1 VTGPLDSNPLYPLL
15 DRSVRRDPY
24 AILAELRAASP
35 LRAGDLVVV
44 GDHAT
49 CMAVLRDP
57 ALGNDTLGYP
67 SIAEVVSPSSSMM
80 VLESLFFMDPPE
92 HGRQRNL
99 ISKSFTP
106 RITGRYE
113 PMIRGIV
120 DRVYADLAGRGSF
133 DAVEYATRVS
143 LGVICELMAIPDADV
158 PMLKDW
164 SDELALATEVPTL
177 SAAFRSPDLFSQE
190 EVDGFAKTS
199 FEIHAY
205 FADLIH
211 KRRRQPGEDLISS
224 LIEVRDGGESL
235 SRPEITNVLLN
246 LFAAAHES
254 VTNTISSGVLA
265 LHRNRDQLALLR
277 ERPEIAPLLVGEVLR
292 YDTPVQLTAR
302 VALRPSTVGELPVEP
317 GTVVVLLLAAGNRDE
332 AAFPGADR
340 FEAARRPKSAQ
351 LSFGAG
357 PHYCIGAALAKQE
370 SEIALSAIAT
380 RPADFE
386 ADEDALDY
394 RQHVVVRGLR
404 TLPVTLRP

>member
-1 VTGPLDSNPLYPLL
+1 MPGPLETNPLFALL
-15 DRSVRRDPY
+15 DHSVRRDPY
-24 AILAELRAASP
+24 PILAELRAASP

-49 CMAVLRDP
+49 CMAVLRNP
-57 ALGNDTLGYP
+57 AMGNDTLGYP
-67 SIAEVVSPSSSMM
+67 SIAEVLPRSSSLM

-113 PMIRGIV
+113 PMIRGTV
-120 DRVYADLAGRGSF
+120 DRVYADLADRGSF
-133 DAVEYATRVS
+133 DVVEYATRVS
-143 LGVICELMAIPDADV
+143 LGVICELMAIPDGDV
-158 PMLKDW
+158 AMLKDW

-177 SAAFRSPDLFSQE
+177 SAAFRSPELFSEE
-190 EVDGFAKTS
+190 EVGGFAKTS

-235 SRPEITNVLLN
+235 TRPEITNVLLN

-254 VTNTISSGVLA
+254 VTNVISSGVLA
-265 LHRNRDQLALLR
+265 LHRNRDQLALVR
-277 ERPEIAPLLVGEVLR
+277 ERHEIAPLLVTEVLR
-292 YDTPVQLTAR
+292 YDAPVQLTAR
-302 VALRPSTVGELPVEP
+302 VVLRPTTVGELRVEP

-340 FEAARRPKSAQ
+340 FKADRKPKSTQ

-370 SEIALSAIAT
+370 AETALSAFAT
-380 RPADFE
+380 RPSGFE
-386 ADEDALDY
+386 ADEGALDY

>member
-1 VTGPLDSNPLYPLL
+1 MTGSLGTNPLFPLL
-15 DRSVRRDPY
+15 DHAVRRDPY
-24 AILAELRAASP
+24 PILAGLRAASP

-57 ALGNDTLGYP
+57 AMGNDTLGHP
-67 SIAEVVSPSSSMM
+67 SIAEVLPRSDSLM

-92 HGRQRNL
+92 HGRQRSL

-113 PMIRGIV
+113 PMIHGVV
-120 DRVYADLAGRGSF
+120 DRVYAELAERGSF
-133 DAVEYATRVS
+133 DVVDYATRVS
-143 LGVICELMAIPDADV
+143 LGVICELMAIPDDDV
-158 PMLKDW
+158 AVLKDW

-177 SAAFRSPDLFSQE
+177 SAAFRSRELFSEE
-190 EVDGFAKTS
+190 EVSSFAKTS

-211 KRRRQPGEDLISS
+211 KRRRRPGEDLISS
-224 LIEVRDGGESL
+224 LIEVRDGGEAL
-235 SRPEITNVLLN
+235 TRAEITNVLLN

-254 VTNTISSGVLA
+254 VTNVISSGVLA

-277 ERPEIAPLLVGEVLR
+277 AQPEIAPLLVGEVLR
-292 YDTPVQLTAR
+292 YDAPVQLTAR
-302 VALRPSTVGELPVEP
+302 VALRPATVGELKVEP
-317 GTVVVLLLAAGNRDE
+317 GTMVVLLLAAGNRDE

-340 FEAARRPKSAQ
+340 FEADRKPKNLQ

-370 SEIALSAIAT
+370 ASIALSALAT
-380 RPADFE
+380 RPSEFE

-394 RQHVVVRGLR
+394 RRHVVVRGLR
-404 TLPVTLRP
+404 TLPLTLRP

>member
-1 VTGPLDSNPLYPLL
+1 VTGPLDTNPLFPLL

-35 LRAGDLVVV
+35 LRVGDLVVV

-57 ALGNDTLGYP
+57 AMGNDTLGYP
-67 SIAEVVSPSSSMM
+67 SIAEAVPQSTSML

-113 PMIRGIV
+113 PMIHGIV
-120 DRVYADLAGRGSF
+120 DRAYAELAERGSF

-143 LGVICELMAIPDADV
+143 LGVICELMAIPDGDV
-158 PMLKDW
+158 AMLKDW

-177 SAAFRSPDLFSQE
+177 SAAFRSPELFSGE
-190 EVDGFAKTS
+190 EVEGFAKTS

-254 VTNTISSGVLA
+254 VTNVISSGVLA

-277 ERPEIAPLLVGEVLR
+277 EQPEIAPLLVNEVLR

-302 VALRPSTVGELPVEP
+302 VVLRPSTVGELPVEP

-340 FEAARRPKSAQ
+340 FEADRRPKSTQ

-357 PHYCIGAALAKQE
+357 PHYCIGAALARQE
-370 SEIALSAIAT
+370 AQIALSAFAT
-380 RPADFE
+380 RPSGFE

>member
-1 VTGPLDSNPLYPLL
+1 MTGSLDTNPLFPLL
-15 DRSVRRDPY
+15 DHSVRRDPY
-24 AILAELRAASP
+24 PILAELRAAGP

-49 CMAVLRDP
+49 SMAVLRDP
-57 ALGNDTLGYP
+57 ALGNDTLGHP
-67 SIAEVVSPSSSMM
+67 AIAAVLPRAGSPM

-92 HGRQRNL
+92 HGRQRSL

-113 PMIRGIV
+113 PMIHGVV
-120 DRVYADLAGRGSF
+120 DRVYAGLAERESF
-133 DAVEYATRVS
+133 DAVEYATRIS
-143 LGVICELMAIPDADV
+143 LGVISELMAIPEEDV
-158 PMLKDW
+158 ALLKTW

-177 SAAFRSPDLFSQE
+177 SAAFRSPDLFAE
-190 EVDGFAKTS
+190 DELVGFVKTS

-211 KRRRQPGEDLISS
+211 KRRRQPGEDLVSS
-224 LIEVRDGGESL
+224 LIEVRDGNESL
-235 SRPEITNVLLN
+235 TRPEITNVLLN

-254 VTNTISSGVLA
+254 VTNVISNGILA
-265 LHRNRDQLALLR
+265 LHRHRDQLALLR
-277 ERPEIAPLLVGEVLR
+277 EHPEIAPQLVTEVLR
-292 YDTPVQLTAR
+292 YDAPVQLTAR
-302 VALRPSTVGELPVEP
+302 IALRPTKVGDLEVEP
-317 GTVVVLLLAAGNRDE
+317 GTVVILLLAAGNRDE

-340 FEAARRPKSAQ
+340 FEADRTPKNTQ

-370 SEIALSAIAT
+370 AQIALTAFAT
-380 RPADFE
+380 RPTGFD

-394 RQHVVVRGLR
+394 RRHVVVRGLR

>member
-1 VTGPLDSNPLYPLL
+1 VTGPLDTNPLYPLL
-15 DRSVRRDPY
+15 DHSVRRDPY

-35 LRAGDLVVV
+35 VQVDDLVVV

-49 CMAVLRDP
+49 CMTVLRDP
-57 ALGNDTLGYP
+57 AMGNDTLGYP
-67 SIAEVVSPSSSMM
+67 SIAEAVSPSSSMM

-120 DRVYADLAGRGSF
+120 DRVYADLADRGSF

-177 SAAFRSPDLFSQE
+177 SAAFRSPELFSRE

-235 SRPEITNVLLN
+235 TRPEITNVLLN

-254 VTNTISSGVLA
+254 VTNVISSGVLA

-277 ERPEIAPLLVGEVLR
+277 EQPEIAPLLVNEVLR

-302 VALRPSTVGELPVEP
+302 VALRPGTVGELPVEP

-340 FEAARRPKSAQ
+340 FEADRRPKSTQ

-357 PHYCIGAALAKQE
+357 PHYCIGAALARQE
-370 SEIALSAIAT
+370 AQIALSALAT
-380 RPADFE
+380 RPAGFE

>member
-1 VTGPLDSNPLYPLL
+1 MTGPLDTNPLFPLL
-15 DRSVRRDPY
+15 DHSVRRDPY

-35 LRAGDLVVV
+35 VHAGDLVVV
-44 GDHAT
+44 GDHAN
-49 CMAVLRDP
+49 CMAVLRNP
-57 ALGNDTLGYP
+57 AMGNDTLGYP
-67 SIAEVVSPSSSMM
+67 SIAEVLPQSSSVR
-80 VLESLFFMDPPE
+80 VLDSLFFMDPPE

-120 DRVYADLAGRGSF
+120 DDVYADLAARGSF
-133 DAVEYATRVS
+133 DVVEYATRVS
-143 LGVICELMAIPDADV
+143 LGVIRELMAIPDGDV
-158 PMLKDW
+158 AMLKDW

-177 SAAFRSPDLFSQE
+177 SAAFRSAELFSEE
-190 EVDGFAKTS
+190 EVGGFAKTS

-211 KRRRQPGEDLISS
+211 KRRRQPGDDLISS
-224 LIEVRDGGESL
+224 LIEVREGGESL
-235 SRPEITNVLLN
+235 TRPEITNVLLN

-254 VTNTISSGVLA
+254 VTNVISSGVLA

-277 ERPEIAPLLVGEVLR
+277 ERREIAPLMVSELLR

-302 VALRPSTVGELPVEP
+302 VVLRRTTVGELQVEP
-317 GTVVVLLLAAGNRDE
+317 GVVVVLLLAAGNRDE

-340 FEAARRPKSAQ
+340 FEADRKPKSTQ

-370 SEIALSAIAT
+370 AEIALSAFAT
-380 RPADFE
+380 RPSEFE